1 LPCHSQIQLA
11 WLGFVL
17 VVQMRFVTPILHAN
31 VNCYGR
37 ICHSVL
43 GRQWTSDTKLSTVLG
58 CVYG

>member
-1 LPCHSQIQLA
+1 
-11 WLGFVL
+11 
-17 VVQMRFVTPILHAN
+17 MRFVTPILHAN

>member
-1 LPCHSQIQLA
+1 L
-11 WLGFVL
+11 LGFVL